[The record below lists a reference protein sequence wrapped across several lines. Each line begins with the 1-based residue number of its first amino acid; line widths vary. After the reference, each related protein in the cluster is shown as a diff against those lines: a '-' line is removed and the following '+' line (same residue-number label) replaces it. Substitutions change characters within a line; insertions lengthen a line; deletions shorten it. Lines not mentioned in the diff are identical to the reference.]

1 MVTKSDPY
9 QTEDP
14 SIIRKHPFVF
24 LISFPALLY
33 VLYVIAP
40 YLFPHLSYFYLYMS
54 NPVTA
59 IIFIVGG
66 LVVLFLLSWVI
77 TAIWAGITGGKGW
90 FGRDRSY

>member
-1 MVTKSDPY
+1 MTNLDPH
-9 QTEDP
+9 QTEER

-24 LISFPALLY
+24 LISFLALLY

-40 YLFPHLSYFYLYMS
+40 NIFPYLPYFYLYMS

-66 LVVLFLLSWVI
+66 LTVLFLLSWVI
-77 TAIWAGITGGKGW
+77 TAIWAGITGEKGW

>member
-24 LISFPALLY
+24 LISFSALLY
-33 VLYVIAP
+33 MLYVIAP
-40 YLFPHLSYFYLYMS
+40 YLFPHLPYFYLYMS

-90 FGRDRSY
+90 FRRDRSY